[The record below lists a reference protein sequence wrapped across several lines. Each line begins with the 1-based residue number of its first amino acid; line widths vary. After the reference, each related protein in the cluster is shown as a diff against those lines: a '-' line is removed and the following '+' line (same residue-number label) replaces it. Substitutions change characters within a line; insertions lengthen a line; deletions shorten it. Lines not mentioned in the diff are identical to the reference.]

1 MASDPKLKAEIGPD
15 GLAREAPVIAYTE
28 KVNQYS
34 LSGCIVCVLL
44 YNPTKC
50 WCDFVFTERDLCCF

>member
-28 KVNQYS
+28 KVICNLLISMYLQ
-34 LSGCIVCVLL
+34 VLRVI
-44 YNPTKC
+44 
-50 WCDFVFTERDLCCF
+50 FV

>member
-28 KVNQYS
+28 KVICNLLFGYIYA
-34 LSGCIVCVLL
+34 LSHQVL
-44 YNPTKC
+44 
-50 WCDFVFTERDLCCF
+50 V